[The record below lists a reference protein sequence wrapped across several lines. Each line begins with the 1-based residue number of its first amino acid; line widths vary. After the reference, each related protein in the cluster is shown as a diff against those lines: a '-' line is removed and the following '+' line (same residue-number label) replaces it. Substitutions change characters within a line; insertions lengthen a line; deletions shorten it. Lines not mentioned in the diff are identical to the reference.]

1 MVDLAKLS
9 PEERE
14 IVMMAAKLEAVPPET
29 LDGCSAEDMLA
40 KAGEAL
46 AGYCRDHT
54 QMADSGWSEKFEDA
68 GVTEDEA
75 KSAISCARRIGME
88 IG

>member
-1 MVDLAKLS
+1 MIDPAGLS

-14 IVMMAAKLEAVPPET
+14 IAAIVAKLEAVPPET
-29 LDGCSAEDMLA
+29 LGNRSLEDIRA

-54 QMADSGWSEKFEDA
+54 RMADSGWSEKFEDA
-68 GVTEDEA
+68 GITEDEA
-75 KSAISCARRIGME
+75 KSAISCARRMGME
-88 IG
+88 I